1 MVRLADAIRKQSNH
15 KTNDPG
21 RGGLVRI
28 GKANRYEGLTREHG
42 KNTTDPKKVSP
53 RLSASP
59 EDIYQGIIHYMN
71 EVGHHVKKGEPFN
84 IQKGFRMISVII
96 SHPRGLLDDL
106 HPLTLR
112 SVRNKEES
120 LATHAAN
127 VSINAMIMGDG
138 FGYPNT
144 KQIEL
149 GTAALFHDIGM
160 YRVPMTIRGKSEKLT
175 SSELEVIRKHPEFSY
190 QELFKYGV
198 EYRGLAE
205 VVSQEHERMDGSGY
219 PKGLKGDQ
227 IHEYAGIIGI
237 LDEYDALIHNRPQ
250 RERLS
255 PADAMKEIVR
265 SSKGLFPTATIK
277 YLLHQLSIYPVKSYV
292 KLNNDSIGV
301 VVKTNALWPL
311 KPTIALIYDA
321 QGRKVSDDSLI
332 DLSKNSLLYIKDV
345 LREEDIADF
354 SQ

>member
-1 MVRLADAIRKQSNH
+1 MVRLAEAIRKSSH
-15 KTNDPG
+15 KKNKSG
-21 RGGLVRI
+21 RVVRMGETGGCRS
-28 GKANRYEGLTREHG
+28 LTREHG
-42 KNTTDPKKVSP
+42 KIVTDPK
-53 RLSASP
+53 RNATHLSASP
-59 EDIYQGIIHYMN
+59 EDIYQGLINYVN

-84 IQKGFRMISVII
+84 IQKGFRFINVII
-96 SHPRGLLDDL
+96 SHPKSILEDL

-112 SVRNKEES
+112 SIGSQDES

-138 FGYPNT
+138 FGYSRA

-149 GTAALFHDIGM
+149 GTAGLLHDIGM
-160 YRVPMTIRGKSEKLT
+160 YRVPIAIRKKKEPLT
-175 SSELEVIRKHPEFSY
+175 PSDLEVIRKHPEVSY
-190 QELFKYGV
+190 RELLKCGA
-198 EYRGLAE
+198 EYQGLAE
-205 VVSQEHERMDGSGY
+205 IIYQEHERMDGSGY

-250 RERLS
+250 RDRLS

-265 SSKGLFPTATIK
+265 SSKGLFPVSTIK
-277 YLLHQLSIYPVKSYV
+277 YLLHELSIFPVKSYV

-301 VVKTNALWPL
+301 VVKTNPLWPL

-321 QGRKVSDDSLI
+321 QGKRVGDDSLV
-332 DLSKNSLLYIKDV
+332 DLSENSLLYIKDV
-345 LREEDIADF
+345 LREEDIPDF
-354 SQ
+354 S